1 MSKYII
7 SIDQGTT
14 SSRVCLFN
22 KTGQLVDQVQKEFR
36 QIFPKPDWVEHDA
49 EEIWQTVVHCLK
61 EIFTKYSSQDIDS
74 VGITNQRETVVL
86 WDKKTGQPVYN
97 AIVWQDKRTDKTCQ
111 KLRKTNGTY
120 VKKATGLVIDPYFS
134 GTKIKWI
141 LDNVP
146 ETRSLLKDDR
156 LRAGTID
163 TFLIW
168 KLTNGSSH
176 ATDVSNASRTLL
188 MNLKTRDWD
197 NQCLK
202 IFGVPKSILPE
213 IRKSNAL
220 FGSIECAEI
229 KPSLKSSL
237 RIHGVAGDQQA
248 ALFGQV
254 CFEKGMSKCTFG
266 TGSFILYNIGNQIK
280 YSKNG
285 LLTTL
290 AWELEGEKPMYAFEG
305 GAFICGAAV
314 VWLRDNLG
322 LFAASKDIEVMA
334 SSVDSTEGVIFVSAL
349 SGLGAPYWKDSAKG
363 RIVGLTRKSNKYH
376 LARATLESMS
386 LQNLDIIKIM
396 EKESGKKL
404 LELKTD
410 GGAAK
415 NDLLMQF
422 QSDFLQKKVLR
433 AHVLETTALGAAFLS
448 GLGSGF
454 WKSKA
459 ELKKTWAW
467 DKEFFPKKKTKAL
480 TETIQNWDK
489 AVRNMIKEL

>member
-22 KTGQLVDQVQKEFR
+22 KNGQLVDQVQKEFR

-49 EEIWQTVVHCLK
+49 EEIWQTVVYCLK
-61 EIFTKYSSQDIDS
+61 QILTKYPSADIDS
-74 VGITNQRETVVL
+74 VGITNQRETVIL
-86 WDKKTGQPVYN
+86 WDKQTGKPVCN
-97 AIVWQDKRTDKTCQ
+97 AIVWQDKRTDTMCA
-111 KLRKTNGTY
+111 KLRKNNGSY
-120 VKKATGLVIDPYFS
+120 VKKVTGLVVDPYFS
-134 GTKIKWI
+134 GTKIRWMLENI
-141 LDNVP
+141 L
-146 ETRSLLKDDR
+146 ETKSLLKENR
-156 LRAGTID
+156 LLAGTID

-168 KLTNGSSH
+168 KLTKGAVH

-197 NQCLK
+197 TQCLK
-202 IFGVPKSILPE
+202 IFGIPKAILPQ

-220 FGSIECAEI
+220 FGSIECSEI
-229 KPSLKSSL
+229 KNLLTKTIN
-237 RIHGVAGDQQA
+237 IHGVAGDQQA

-266 TGSFILYNIGNQIK
+266 TGSFILYNIGHQIK
-280 YSKNG
+280 HSGSG

-290 AWELEGEKPMYAFEG
+290 AWELTGEKPVYAFEG

-314 VWLRDNLG
+314 GWLRDNLG
-322 LFAASKDIEVMA
+322 LMKEAKDIESMA
-334 SSVDSTEGVIFVSAL
+334 SQVESTEGVIFVSAL

-386 LQNLDIIKIM
+386 LQNLDIIKVM

-415 NDLLMQF
+415 NNLLMQF
-422 QSDFLQKKVLR
+422 QSDFLQKKVVR
-433 AHVLETTALGAAFLS
+433 AHVVETTALGAAFLA

-454 WKSKA
+454 WKSKS
-459 ELKKTWAW
+459 EIKSTWKW
-467 DKEFFPKKKTKAL
+467 DKEFFPKKRSKGL
-480 TETIQNWDK
+480 SDTIKNWDR
-489 AVRNMIKEL
+489 AVRNLIREL

>member
-22 KTGQLVDQVQKEFR
+22 KSGQLVDQVQKEFR
-36 QIFPKPDWVEHDA
+36 QIFPRPDWVEHDP
-49 EEIWQTVVHCLK
+49 EEIWQSVVFCLK
-61 EIFTKYSSQDIDS
+61 EILTKYSSGDIDA

-86 WDKKTGQPVYN
+86 WDKQTGKSVYN
-97 AIVWQDKRTDKTCQ
+97 AIVWQDKRTDAVC
-111 KLRKTNGTY
+111 RKQRKPNGAY
-120 VKKATGLVIDPYFS
+120 VKKTTGLVIDPYFS
-134 GTKIKWI
+134 GTKIRWI

-146 ETRSLLKDDR
+146 ETRSLLKENR
-156 LRAGTID
+156 LCAGTID

-168 KLTNGSSH
+168 KLTKGNTH

-188 MNLKTRDWD
+188 MSLKSRNWD
-197 NQCLK
+197 EKCLK
-202 IFGVPKSILPE
+202 IFGVPKAILPE
-213 IRKSNAL
+213 IRKSNSF
-220 FGSIECAEI
+220 FGTIVCDEI
-229 KPSLKSSL
+229 KNLLSRSLN
-237 RIHGVAGDQQA
+237 IHGVAGDQQA

-254 CFEKGMSKCTFG
+254 CFETGTSKCTFG
-266 TGSFILYNIGNQIK
+266 TGSFILYNIGTKIK
-280 YSKNG
+280 YSKQG

-290 AWELEGEKPMYAFEG
+290 AWELENEKPVYAFEG

-322 LFAASKDIEVMA
+322 LFAQSKDIEKMA
-334 SSVDSTEGVIFVSAL
+334 LQVDSTEGVIFVSAL
-349 SGLGAPYWKDSAKG
+349 SGLGAPYWKDNAKG
-363 RIVGLTRKSNKYH
+363 RISGLTRKSNKYH

-386 LQNLDIIKIM
+386 LQNLDIIKVM
-396 EKESGKKL
+396 EAESGKKL

-422 QSDFLQKKVLR
+422 QSDFLQKKVIR
-433 AHVLETTALGAAFLS
+433 AHILETTALGAAFLA

-454 WKSKA
+454 WSSKS
-459 ELKKTWAW
+459 ELKKTWRW
-467 DKEFFPKKKTKAL
+467 DKEFFPKKKSKVIL
-480 TETIQNWDK
+480 DTIQNWNQ
-489 AVRNMIKEL
+489 AVRNLIKEL